1 MRGMF
6 TLHWG
11 DARMAEIRDGQRPS
25 GNSFAWSIL
34 PAAGNPLWA
43 SAASINGKLLE
54 HVASAQKDWAE
65 FVHRRVKEDIA
76 VSQRLMKC
84 QSLADIQEVY
94 SQYLRTAF
102 EQCRDQSEKV
112 VQRGQS
118 MAKDLPGP
126 ELSPKGNH
134 RTGAAFGE

>member
-1 MRGMF
+1 
-6 TLHWG
+6 
-11 DARMAEIRDGQRPS
+11 MAEARNGQRTS
-25 GNSFAWSIL
+25 GNSSAWAIL
-34 PAAGNPLWA
+34 PVAGNPLLA
-43 SAASINGKLLE
+43 VAANINGKWLE

-76 VSQRLMKC
+76 ASRRLMNC
-84 QSLADIQEVY
+84 QSLADMQEVY

-118 MAKDLPGP
+118 MALELPGP
-126 ELSPKGNH
+126 QVRPKANH
-134 RTGAAFGE
+134 GMGAALGE